1 MTEIAHSSPEVS
13 ELDVA
18 VIGTG
23 FGGLYA
29 LHKFRNELGLS
40 VQAFDDAGDVG
51 GTWYWNQYPGCRV
64 DTEATVYCYSFDK
77 ELLRTWKWSERYP
90 QQPEVLAYLNTV
102 ATKHDLR
109 RSINFNTRVVN
120 AEWDEKSPGWKLTT
134 ADGRRYK
141 AQFVIEGVGL
151 LSSTN
156 IPKFEGS
163 EKFKGEIISASRWPQ
178 RPIDLKG
185 KRVAVIGTGST
196 GVQVIT
202 ALAPEVGHLH
212 VLQRTPQY
220 VVPLGNQHPLPEKAL
235 RRIREDPDEFFRW
248 NLDTGA
254 VFGFRESTIP
264 ALSVSAHERER
275 AYQEAWERGNGF
287 SFMLETF
294 SDLVSNEE
302 ANNTATDFMRDKIR
316 RIVKDP
322 KVAEA
327 LCPKDFYAKRP
338 LATDNYY
345 EVYNR
350 KNVTLVDIKANP
362 IREFTEKGIRTA
374 AGEIELDVAIFA
386 TGFDAVTGN
395 YLKIDTTGR
404 NGQKLQDKWKD
415 GPSAFAGVAIAGFPN
430 LFMIYGP
437 FCPFTSQP
445 LVHEWQVNWFADLVA
460 HARASGQKTVEVSP
474 KTEKAWVKVCVDG
487 AAGTLFARTDSWI
500 NGTNIPGKPRA
511 AMFYM
516 GGMANYMK
524 ELGQIVKSGYAGFG
538 IGA

>member
-1 MTEIAHSSPEVS
+1 MTEITNSNAEVT

-29 LHKFRNELGLS
+29 LYKFREDLHMN

-51 GTWYWNQYPGCRV
+51 GTWYWNRYPGCRV

-77 ELLRTWKWSERYP
+77 DLLRSWKWTERYP

-109 RSINFNTRVVN
+109 RSVNFNTRVVK
-120 AEWDEKSPGWKLTT
+120 ADWDESASKWLLTT
-134 ADGRRYK
+134 ATGKQYK

-156 IPKFEGS
+156 IPKFKGS
-163 EKFKGEIISASRWPQ
+163 ERFKGEIISASRWPKT
-178 RPIDLKG
+178 PVDLKG

-196 GVQVIT
+196 GVQLIT
-202 ALAPEVGHLH
+202 AIAPEVGHLF

-220 VVPLGNQHPLPEKAL
+220 VVPLGNQHPLPEKSL
-235 RRIREDPDEFFRW
+235 RRIRDDPHEFFQW
-248 NLDTGA
+248 NLNTGA
-254 VFGFRESTIP
+254 VFGFQESTIK
-264 ALSVSAHERER
+264 ALSVSADEREHL
-275 AYQEAWERGNGF
+275 YQEAWDRGNGF

-294 SDLVSNEE
+294 SDLVSDEK
-302 ANNTATDFMRDKIR
+302 ANDTATDFIKNKIR

-322 KVAEA
+322 KTAEM

-345 EVYNR
+345 EIYNR
-350 KNVTLVDIKANP
+350 PNVTLIDVKANP
-362 IREFTEKGIRTA
+362 IEEFTEEGLRTS
-374 AGEIELDVAIFA
+374 AGEIELDAVIFA

-404 NGQKLQDKWKD
+404 NGLRLQDKWAD
-415 GPSAFAGVAIAGFPN
+415 GPSAFAGIATAGFPN

-445 LVHEWQVNWFADLVA
+445 LVHEWQVNWSADLIA
-460 HARASGQKTVEVSP
+460 HARATGQKTVEVDSA
-474 KTEKAWVKVCVDG
+474 TEKAWVKVCVEG
-487 AAGTLFARTDSWI
+487 AEGTLFARTDSWI

-511 AMFYM
+511 SMFYM
-516 GGMANYMK
+516 GGMSNYMK
-524 ELGQIVKSGYAGFG
+524 EMGQIVKSGYAGFELAG
-538 IGA
+538 

>member
-1 MTEIAHSSPEVS
+1 MTEVAHSSPDVT

-18 VIGTG
+18 VIGAG

-29 LHKFRNELGLS
+29 LYKFRDDLGLN

-51 GTWYWNQYPGCRV
+51 GTWYWNRYPGCRV

-77 ELLRTWKWSERYP
+77 DLLRSWKWSERYP
-90 QQPEVLAYLNTV
+90 QQPEVLAYLNAV

-109 RSINFNTRVVN
+109 RSINFNTRVVS
-120 AEWDEKSPGWKLTT
+120 AGWDEKSSAWKLTT

-141 AQFVIEGVGL
+141 AQFVVEAVGL
-151 LSSTN
+151 LSSAN
-156 IPKFEGS
+156 VPKFRGS
-163 EKFKGEIISASRWPQ
+163 ERFKGEIISASRWPQ
-178 RPIDLKG
+178 RPVDLKG
-185 KRVAVIGTGST
+185 KRVAVLGTGST

-202 ALAPEVGHLH
+202 AIAPEVGHLY

-220 VVPLGNQHPLPEKAL
+220 VVPLGNQHPLPEKSL

-248 NLDTGA
+248 HLNTGA

-264 ALSVSAHERER
+264 ALSVSADERER
-275 AYQEAWERGNGF
+275 MYQEAWDRGNGF

-294 SDLVSNEE
+294 SDLVSNED

-316 RIVKDP
+316 RIVKEP
-322 KVAEA
+322 KVAEM
-327 LCPKDFYAKRP
+327 LCPSDFYAKRP

-345 EVYNR
+345 DVYNR
-350 KNVTLVDIKANP
+350 PNVTLIDVKANP
-362 IREFTEKGIRTA
+362 IQEFTETGIRTA
-374 AGEIELDVAIFA
+374 SGEIELDVVIFA
-386 TGFDAVTGN
+386 TGFDAITGN

-404 NGQKLQDKWKD
+404 NGQKLQDKWDD

-430 LFMIYGP
+430 LFMVYGP

-445 LVHEWQVNWFADLVA
+445 LVHEWQVNWFADLIA
-460 HARASGQKTVEVSP
+460 HARAAGKKTVDVSP
-474 KTEKAWVKVCVDG
+474 ETEKAWVKMCVDG
-487 AAGTLFARTDSWI
+487 VAGTLFARTDSWI
-500 NGTNIPGKPRA
+500 NGANIPGKPRA

-516 GGMANYMK
+516 SGMANYTK
-524 ELGQIVKSGYAGFG
+524 ALGQIVKSGYAGFG

>member
-1 MTEIAHSSPEVS
+1 MTEIAKSGPEVTQ
-13 ELDVA
+13 LDVA

-29 LHKFRNELGLS
+29 LHKFRNELGLN
-40 VQAFDDAGDVG
+40 VQAFDDASDVG
-51 GTWYWNQYPGCRV
+51 GTWYWNRYPGCRV

-77 ELLRTWKWSERYP
+77 ELLRIWKWSERYP
-90 QQPEVLAYLNTV
+90 QQPEVLAYLNAV

-109 RSINFNTRVVN
+109 RSVNFNTRVVK
-120 AEWDEKSPGWKLTT
+120 AEWDEKSPGWLLTT
-134 ADGRRYK
+134 STGKQYK
-141 AQFVIEGVGL
+141 AQFVVEGVGL

-156 IPKFEGS
+156 IPKLNAS
-163 EKFKGEIISASRWPQ
+163 ERFKGEIISASRWPQ

-202 ALAPEVGHLH
+202 AIAPEVGHLY

-220 VVPLGNQHPLPEKAL
+220 VVPLGNQHPLPEKSL

-264 ALSVSAHERER
+264 ALSVSARERER

-316 RIVKDP
+316 RIVKDS
-322 KVAEA
+322 KVAEM

-350 KNVTLVDIKANP
+350 PNVTLVDVKANP
-362 IREFTEKGIRTA
+362 IQEFTEKGIRTTT
-374 AGEIELDVAIFA
+374 GEIELDTVIFA

-404 NGQKLQDKWKD
+404 NGQKLQDKWKH

-460 HARASGQKTVEVSP
+460 HARATGQKTVEVSHE
-474 KTEKAWVKVCVDG
+474 TEKAWVKVCADG
-487 AAGTLFARTDSWI
+487 AAATLFARTDSWI

-516 GGMANYMK
+516 GGMANYTK

>member
-1 MTEIAHSSPEVS
+1 MTDIAKSGPEAT

-29 LHKFRNELGLS
+29 LHKFRNDLGLN

-51 GTWYWNQYPGCRV
+51 GTWYWNRYPGCRV

-77 ELLRTWKWSERYP
+77 DLVRTWKWSERYP
-90 QQPEVLAYLNTV
+90 QQPEVLAYLNAV

-109 RSINFNTRVVN
+109 RSVNFNTRVVK
-120 AEWDEKSPGWKLTT
+120 AEWDEQSPGWFLTT
-134 ADGRRYK
+134 SAGEHYK

-156 IPKFEGS
+156 IPNFKGGER
-163 EKFKGEIISASRWPQ
+163 FKGELISASRWPQ
-178 RPIDLKG
+178 RPVDLKG

-202 ALAPEVGHLH
+202 AIAPEVGHLY

-220 VVPLGNQHPLPEKAL
+220 VVPLGNHHPLPEKSL
-235 RRIREDPDEFFRW
+235 RRIREDPDEFFGW

-254 VFGFRESTIP
+254 VFGFQESTIP
-264 ALSVSAHERER
+264 ALSVPADERQR
-275 AYQEAWERGNGF
+275 LYQEAWDRGNGF

-302 ANNTATDFMRDKIR
+302 ANNTATDFMKAKIR
-316 RIVKDP
+316 RIVKDA
-322 KVAEA
+322 KVADI

-345 EVYNR
+345 DVYNR
-350 KNVTLVDIKANP
+350 PNVTLIDVKANP
-362 IREFTEKGIRTA
+362 IQEFTEKGIRTA
-374 AGEIELDVAIFA
+374 AGEVELDTVIFA

-395 YLKIDTTGR
+395 YLKIETIGR
-404 NGQKLQDKWKD
+404 KGLRLQDKWAD
-415 GPSAFAGVAIAGFPN
+415 GPSAFAGVATAGFPN

-445 LVHEWQVNWFADLVA
+445 LVHEWQVNWFADLIA
-460 HARASGQKTVEVSP
+460 HARATGQKVVDVNTA
-474 KTEKAWVKVCVDG
+474 TEKAWVKVCVDG
-487 AAGTLFARTDSWI
+487 AEATLFARTDSWI
-500 NGTNIPGKPRA
+500 NGTNIPGKPKA
-511 AMFYM
+511 SMFYM
-516 GGMANYMK
+516 GGMSNYMK
-524 ELGQIVKSGYAGFG
+524 EMGRIVKSGYAGFG
-538 IGA
+538 LGG

>member
-1 MTEIAHSSPEVS
+1 MTEITQSGADVT

-18 VIGTG
+18 VIGSG
-23 FGGLYA
+23 FAGLYA
-29 LHKFRNELGLS
+29 LYKLRDELGLD
-40 VQAFDDAGDVG
+40 VQGFDDAGDVG
-51 GTWYWNQYPGCRV
+51 GTWYWNRYPGCRV

-90 QQPEVLAYLNTV
+90 KQPEVLAYLNTV
-102 ATKHDLR
+102 ATKHDIR
-109 RSINFNTRVVN
+109 RSINFNTRIVS
-120 AEWDEKSPGWKLTT
+120 AEWEEKSPGWKLTT
-134 ADGRRYK
+134 AEGKRYK
-141 AQFVIEGVGL
+141 AQFVVEGVGL

-156 IPKFEGS
+156 IPKFKGS

-178 RPIDLKG
+178 RPVDLKG

-196 GVQVIT
+196 GVQVVT
-202 ALAPEVGHLH
+202 AIAPEVGHLY

-220 VVPLGNQHPLPEKAL
+220 VVPLGNQHPLPKEALSWIEK
-235 RRIREDPDEFFRW
+235 DPDEFYRW

-254 VFGFRESTIP
+254 VFGFKESTIP
-264 ALSVSAHERER
+264 TLSVSDLERER
-275 AYQEAWERGNGF
+275 LFQRAWDRGNGF
-287 SFMLETF
+287 AFMLETF
-294 SDLVSNEE
+294 SDLTVSED
-302 ANNTATDFMRDKIR
+302 ANNAATSFVRDKIR
-316 RIVKDP
+316 KIVKDP
-322 KVAEA
+322 KVAEM
-327 LCPKDFYAKRP
+327 LSPTDFYAKRP
-338 LATDNYY
+338 LATDDYY
-345 EVYNR
+345 EIYNR
-350 KNVTLVDIKANP
+350 PNVTLVDVKATS
-362 IREFTEKGIRTA
+362 IEEFTENGIRTS
-374 AGEIELDVAIFA
+374 AGEIALDTVIFA

-445 LVHEWQVNWFADLVA
+445 LVHEWQVNWIADLIA
-460 HARASGQKTVEVSP
+460 HARAAGKKVVEVDSE
-474 KTEKAWVKVCVDG
+474 TEKAWVKVCVEG

-516 GGMANYMK
+516 GGMSNYMK
-524 ELGQIVKSGYAGFG
+524 EMGRIVESGYSEFFS
-538 IGA
+538 

>member
-1 MTEIAHSSPEVS
+1 MTENAKSSPEVTR
-13 ELDVA
+13 LDVA

-29 LHKFRNELGLS
+29 LHKFRDDLGLN

-51 GTWYWNQYPGCRV
+51 GTWYWNRYPGCRV

-77 ELLRTWKWSERYP
+77 KLLRTWKWSERYP
-90 QQPEVLAYLNTV
+90 QQPEVLAYLNAV

-109 RSINFNTRVVN
+109 RSVNFNTRVAK
-120 AEWDEKSPGWKLTT
+120 AEWDEKSPGWLLTT
-134 ADGRRYK
+134 AAGKQYK
-141 AQFVIEGVGL
+141 AQFVVEAVGL

-156 IPKFEGS
+156 IPKFKGS
-163 EKFKGEIISASRWPQ
+163 ERFKGEIISASRWPQ
-178 RPIDLKG
+178 RPVNLKG

-202 ALAPEVGHLH
+202 AIAPEVGHLY

-220 VVPLGNQHPLPEKAL
+220 VVPLGNQHPLPEKSL
-235 RRIREDPDEFFRW
+235 RRIRDDPDEFFRW

-254 VFGFRESTIP
+254 VFGFQESTIP
-264 ALSVSAHERER
+264 ALSVSADVRQR
-275 AYQEAWERGNGF
+275 MYREAWDRGNGF

-294 SDLVSNEE
+294 SDLVNDEE
-302 ANNTATDFMRDKIR
+302 ANKTATDFMRDKIR
-316 RIVKDP
+316 QIVKDP
-322 KVAEA
+322 KVAEL

-350 KNVTLVDIKANP
+350 PSVTLIDVKANP
-362 IREFTEKGIRTA
+362 IQEFTEKGIRTS
-374 AGEIELDVAIFA
+374 AGEVELDTVIFA

-395 YLKIDTTGR
+395 YLKIETIGR
-404 NGQKLQDKWKD
+404 DGLRLQDKWAE
-415 GPSAFAGVAIAGFPN
+415 GPSAFAGVATSGFPN

-460 HARASGQKTVEVSP
+460 HARATGQKMVDVDTA
-474 KTEKAWVKVCVDG
+474 TEKAWVKVCVDG
-487 AAGTLFARTDSWI
+487 AEATLFARTDSWI

-511 AMFYM
+511 SMFYM
-516 GGMANYMK
+516 GGMSNYMK
-524 ELGQIVKSGYAGFG
+524 EMGRIVKSGYAGFELG
-538 IGA
+538 G